1 MVQRMFGR
9 VILWG
14 RSSLYT
20 RSVHPLHVSGGVGL
34 KAIDMRGDGLA
45 ERPGLG
51 AVVLKLV
58 EGLHYLGQYN
68 NHYWWWWWRD

>member
-9 VILWG
+9 VILWW

-20 RSVHPLHVSGGVGL
+20 RSVHHVSEGVGL
-34 KAIDMRGDGLA
+34 KAINRRDEGLA

-51 AVVLKLV
+51 DVVLKLV
-58 EGLHYLGQYN
+58 EGLHYLGQYK
-68 NHYWWWWWRD
+68 NHYWWWWWWWSD